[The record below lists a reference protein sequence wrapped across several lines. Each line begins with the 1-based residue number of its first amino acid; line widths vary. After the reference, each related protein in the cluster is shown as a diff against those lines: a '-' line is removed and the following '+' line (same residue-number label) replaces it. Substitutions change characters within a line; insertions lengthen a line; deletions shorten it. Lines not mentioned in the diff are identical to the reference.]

1 MRATAFKIPSYVKT
15 NDGSQIPFHMES
27 DITFAALRELIAE
40 KLHCFPPHLQL
51 RYRLPTDK
59 PNTGT
64 LIRSDEELQFFIE
77 RVRANYVHAKLANG
91 KKSNKEPKGGQI
103 LFEDVSEQNA
113 KGPPAA
119 LGSSK
124 TSTKQASRLFRGHAI
139 Y

>member
-1 MRATAFKIPSYVKT
+1 VKT
-15 NDGSQIPFHMES
+15 RDGSQIPFHVES
-27 DITFAALRELIAE
+27 DITFEALRQLIAE
-40 KLHCFPPHLQL
+40 KLHCFPAHLQL
-51 RYRLPTDK
+51 RYRLETDK
-59 PNTGT
+59 QNAGT

-77 RVRANYVHAKLANG
+77 RVRVNYVHAKLASG

-103 LFEDVSEQNA
+103 LFEDVSEQIA

-124 TSTKQASRLFRGHAI
+124 TSTKQASHLFRAHAI

>member
-1 MRATAFKIPSYVKT
+1 MSSYVKT
-15 NDGSQIPFHMES
+15 NDGSQIPFQMQS
-27 DITFAALRELIAE
+27 DITFTALRQLIAE
-40 KLHCFPPHLQL
+40 KLRCFPAHLQL

-59 PNTGT
+59 LNTGT
-64 LIRSDEELQFFIE
+64 LIRSDEELQFFVE
-77 RVRANYVHAKLANG
+77 RLRLNYVHAKLANG

-119 LGSSK
+119 FGSSK
-124 TSTKQASRLFRGHAI
+124 ASTKQASHPCHSHAI